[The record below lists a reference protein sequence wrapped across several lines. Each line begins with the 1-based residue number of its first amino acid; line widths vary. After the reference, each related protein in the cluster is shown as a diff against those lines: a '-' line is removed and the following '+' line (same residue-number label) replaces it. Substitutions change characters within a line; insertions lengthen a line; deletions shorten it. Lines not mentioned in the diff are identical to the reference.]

1 MLDITLLGYL
11 SILGEVGPNADPGT
25 VSQTSG
31 DAGGWSYGLYQL
43 ASNPGVVQSFVVW
56 LQQLPQPWK
65 NYGDVLAAAGDPRWD
80 ASFVTAWQS
89 IAMVDPGHFGQ
100 LQDEY
105 AAERYFTPAAAILLD
120 SYGLDIGQRSLPL
133 KQVLF
138 ANAVQHGPRYGAVA
152 FKEGA
157 DSVGKSLDDMADAD
171 IIKALYDNKITDPA
185 WSSGSPACR
194 PGLFARWGRERDTA
208 LELLG

>member
-1 MLDITLLGYL
+1 MLDNTLLGYL

-25 VSQTSG
+25 VSQNPN
-31 DAGGWSYGLYQL
+31 DAGGWSYGIYQL
-43 ASNPGVVQSFVVW
+43 SSKPGSVQAFVAW

-65 NYGDVLAAAGDPRWD
+65 NYGDVLAAAGDPRSD
-80 ASFVTAWQS
+80 ASFVTAWRS
-89 IAMVDPGHFGQ
+89 IATVDPGHFGQ
-100 LQDEY
+100 LQDDY
-105 AAERYFTPAAAILLD
+105 VAERYFAPAADILRA
-120 SYGLDIGQRSLPL
+120 SYGFDIVPRSLPL

-138 ANAVQHGPRYGAVA
+138 SNAVQHGPRYGAAA

-157 DSVGKSLDDMADAD
+157 DSVGRSLAGMTDAD
-171 IIKALYDNKITDPA
+171 IIQALYDNKIADPA

-208 LELLG
+208 LALLG

>member
-1 MLDITLLGYL
+1 MLDNTLLGYL

-25 VSQTSG
+25 VSQNPD

-43 ASNPGVVQSFVVW
+43 SSKAGAVQAFVAW

-80 ASFVTAWQS
+80 APFVTAWQN
-89 IAMVDPGHFGQ
+89 IAAVAPVHFSQ
-100 LQDEY
+100 LQDDY
-105 AAERYFTPAAAILLD
+105 AAERYFTPAAAILLA
-120 SYGLDIGQRSLPL
+120 SYGFDIGPRSLPL

-138 ANAVQHGPRYGAVA
+138 ANAVQHGPRYGAEA
-152 FKEGA
+152 FKDGA
-157 DSVGKSLDDMADAD
+157 DSVGQSPGDMGDAD
-171 IIKALYDNKITDPA
+171 IIKALYDNKIADPA